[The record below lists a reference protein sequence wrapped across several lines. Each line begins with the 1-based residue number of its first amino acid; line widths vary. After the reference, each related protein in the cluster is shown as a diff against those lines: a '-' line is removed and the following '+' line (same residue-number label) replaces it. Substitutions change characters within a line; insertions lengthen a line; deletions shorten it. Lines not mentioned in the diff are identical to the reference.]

1 MRFCY
6 SCMRQIADNA
16 KDICPYCKEKLN
28 ITDDSDIAPPLDIIN
43 ENNFSNNDINNED
56 YNKALELYNNGDYI
70 NSIKLFNALLKNENE
85 TITENSIF
93 YMGKCYYNIDK
104 YDNASSILLS
114 AIKKYPKSQN
124 VKEAILFLGKAC
136 EKTGDKEK
144 AKAYY
149 QKAALMPPNDN
160 ISKEAEE
167 NISKL

>member
-1 MRFCY
+1 M
-6 SCMRQIADNA
+6 
-16 KDICPYCKEKLN
+16 
-28 ITDDSDIAPPLDIIN
+28 
-43 ENNFSNNDINNED
+43 
-56 YNKALELYNNGDYI
+56 
-70 NSIKLFNALLKNENE
+70 LKNENE

-104 YDNASSILLS
+104 YDSASSILLS

-149 QKAALMPPNDN
+149 QKAASMPPNDN
-160 ISKEAEE
+160 VSKEAEE

>member
-1 MRFCY
+1 MHALI
-6 SCMRQIADNA
+6 RQG
-16 KDICPYCKEKLN
+16 
-28 ITDDSDIAPPLDIIN
+28 
-43 ENNFSNNDINNED
+43 
-56 YNKALELYNNGDYI
+56 NG
-70 NSIKLFNALLKNENE
+70 K
-85 TITENSIF
+85 F
-93 YMGKCYYNIDK
+93 YVSAVFGYYNIDK

-149 QKAALMPPNDN
+149 QKAASMPPNDN